1 MNEFDEKFVPEQPA
15 DETAAPAAET
25 ETTETAAPETA
36 PAAETAPAEE
46 MPASDAVDAA
56 KPKKKNQHR
65 RLRYGGLAVLVT
77 VLVIVG
83 TVVLNI
89 FANVLFDRFPL
100 SVDMTSDDRFTI
112 SQETRDMIQLVDKQ
126 VEIIGFFSEDTA
138 RNPNTGLTQMNTVF
152 KQIYETWNQ
161 YERLSDGK
169 VTVKYVDLTA
179 DPTLQNQYKKYG
191 SVQEWS
197 VLFRSGEGDN
207 ERYRL
212 KDIRQDFYTYE
223 SDSYTGSLTSF
234 TSQVEMA
241 TASGVKAV
249 SGDEEMQV
257 MLLTGHDE
265 DEATVTALTDLYELN
280 GYAVEQVNLAS
291 NQKTSDKA
299 TTAIIAAPAKDLSA
313 AEITRLRDWLTN
325 NGKLGRNLMV
335 VMGNLVTTK
344 DCPNLVEFL
353 DDGYQ
358 IEITDNLVVE
368 TDDSR
373 SLMGFDGN
381 IIYGDLPE
389 SPVQDSAKSAAVYS
403 GYPRQIKLKA
413 GTDNTKTL
421 FNVPL
426 VTYPESCQLK
436 SMTAGENAKTT
447 AADEYPVAGM
457 GMAVKWTYDNSGEES
472 EQVET
477 NVVVC
482 SQGMISGAFSTI
494 YGSQQVNFVT
504 ADGADN
510 ESVVLGIMNYI
521 NNVEDSVTV
530 SGKDLTQTQTQFTEG
545 TAFWLG
551 LILAVVLPLVLL
563 VVSLVVFLRR
573 RHL

>member
-112 SQETRDMIQLVDKQ
+112 SQETRDMIQSVDKK

-265 DEATVTALTDLYELN
+265 DEAAVTALTDLYELN

-291 NQKTSDKA
+291 NQKISDKA

-381 IIYGDLPE
+381 IIYGDLP
-389 SPVQDSAKSAAVYS
+389 DRK
-403 GYPRQIKLKA
+403 
-413 GTDNTKTL
+413 
-421 FNVPL
+421 
-426 VTYPESCQLK
+426 
-436 SMTAGENAKTT
+436 
-447 AADEYPVAGM
+447 
-457 GMAVKWTYDNSGEES
+457 
-472 EQVET
+472 
-477 NVVVC
+477 
-482 SQGMISGAFSTI
+482 
-494 YGSQQVNFVT
+494 
-504 ADGADN
+504 
-510 ESVVLGIMNYI
+510 SVV
-521 NNVEDSVTV
+521 
-530 SGKDLTQTQTQFTEG
+530 
-545 TAFWLG
+545 
-551 LILAVVLPLVLL
+551 
-563 VVSLVVFLRR
+563 
-573 RHL
+573 